1 MKDLQDFTTLK
12 ARKRIKSKLG
22 IDALDEFFVM
32 KELVINP
39 LLTTETNAD
48 SIYSPNDGPLKL
60 REHMRAGHYKVY
72 YQKNQDLVF
81 ITKTIL
87 EDFGTSLQLLLRTVT
102 KV

>member
-1 MKDLQDFTTLK
+1 
-12 ARKRIKSKLG
+12 
-22 IDALDEFFVM
+22 M

-72 YQKNQDLVF
+72 LPENQDLVF
-81 ITKTIL
+81 TIKNNIGR
-87 EDFGTSLQLLLRTVT
+87 FWYKPTTVA
-102 KV
+102 KNSKKGVVVKDYKIEK